1 MRYIKGSDSR
11 QMTMGIWSIEEEV
24 AANSPARFIE
34 VFVDSLDM
42 AALEIKRVK
51 PAQTGRPPYAPQ
63 DLLKLYLY
71 GYLNG
76 IRSSRKLEREC
87 GRNIELFYLLNRLVP
102 DHNTI
107 SDFRK
112 DNKKALKK
120 VFLIFVRAC
129 KDMKLMDAK
138 TLCLDGTTIELTG
151 FNNPAKEFYILYR
164 LIYCGRYFDVGNLY
178 KGGILFLM
186 KRMLSLTL
194 TLLLLCS
201 YAFAD
206 PIGFG
211 YKEG

>member
-42 AALEIKRVK
+42 AALEIKREK

-112 DNKKALKK
+112 DNRKALKK
-120 VFLIFVRAC
+120 VFLRFAWMGQPSVR
-129 KDMKLMDAK
+129 
-138 TLCLDGTTIELTG
+138 
-151 FNNPAKEFYILYR
+151 
-164 LIYCGRYFDVGNLY
+164 
-178 KGGILFLM
+178 
-186 KRMLSLTL
+186 
-194 TLLLLCS
+194 
-201 YAFAD
+201 
-206 PIGFG
+206 
-211 YKEG
+211 

>member
-42 AALEIKRVK
+42 AALEIKREK

-112 DNKKALKK
+112 DSA
-120 VFLIFVRAC
+120 
-129 KDMKLMDAK
+129 
-138 TLCLDGTTIELTG
+138 
-151 FNNPAKEFYILYR
+151 PAKI
-164 LIYCGRYFDVGNLY
+164 
-178 KGGILFLM
+178 
-186 KRMLSLTL
+186 
-194 TLLLLCS
+194 
-201 YAFAD
+201 
-206 PIGFG
+206 
-211 YKEG
+211 